1 MDGVTRPGS
10 LFLSSKE
17 VALVAGWRSR
27 CSRSWKCRRFLKEHP
42 GAEILAQ
49 TANDATE
56 HTGYWPRSTTRRYA
70 DYTFRYRG
78 VDGVEHEEVWHYKYL
93 NHDWSVEKEQ
103 TR

>member
-56 HTGYWPRSTTRRYA
+56 HTGYWPRRRRQPTSHYTNTSTAAFSTDSLSILLPLYA
-70 DYTFRYRG
+70 GATARTWAKGR
-78 VDGVEHEEVWHYKYL
+78 
-93 NHDWSVEKEQ
+93 
-103 TR
+103 

>member
-1 MDGVTRPGS
+1 MKRIGF
-10 LFLSSKE
+10 FLILVLASGCATSPMSS
-17 VALVAGWRSR
+17 AQRQFG
-27 CSRSWKCRRFLKEHP
+27 KEHP

-56 HTGYWPRSTTRRYA
+56 HSGYWPHSTTRRYA

-78 VDGVEHEEVWHYKYL
+78 ADGVEHEEIWHYKYL
-93 NHDWSVEKEQ
+93 NHSWSVDKEQ

>member
-1 MDGVTRPGS
+1 MKCIGYFLVLVLASGCATSPG
-10 LFLSSKE
+10 LSS
-17 VALVAGWRSR
+17 VQHT
-27 CSRSWKCRRFLKEHP
+27 FFKEHP

-93 NHDWSVEKEQ
+93 NHDWSVEKVQ